1 MELGWFRKIWWW
13 VSGNLGGDTLDKLVI
28 EGGKPL
34 SGTIR
39 IHGAKNAALPIL
51 AAAILADGA
60 VELHNVPQLLDI
72 EVMLDILRGLG
83 CRASHDGYTVVIDS
97 SGLRTSHIP
106 EDLMRQMRSS
116 IFLMGPLLAKY
127 REVHIY
133 QPGGCA
139 IGERKIDLHL
149 RGLQALGAK
158 IEQKGNLM
166 TCRADQLVGSAIHL
180 DFPSV
185 GATENIMMAAVLA
198 EGKTVLSNA
207 AREPEIVDLQ
217 NFLNCMGAKVSGAG
231 SDTITIE
238 GVNNLRGTQYEVIP
252 DRIVAGTLMIAAAA
266 TRGAVT
272 LTNAYSEHLVSLI
285 HILRRAGVQIATSN
299 GIINVTSFGRPRAVD
314 RVVTS
319 PYPAFPTDLQSQLMV
334 LLTLSDGVSVVK
346 ETIFEGRFKHV
357 DELSRMGADIRVDL
371 SSAIVRGVNKL
382 YGTTVEA
389 TDLRA
394 GAALVIAGLAAEGS
408 TVIERIHHIDRGY
421 DGIENMF
428 TRLGARIKRIAAV
441 PKLDMANG

>member
-1 MELGWFRKIWWW
+1 M
-13 VSGNLGGDTLDKLVI
+13 DKLVI

-39 IHGAKNAALPIL
+39 IHGAKNAALPIM
-51 AAAILADGA
+51 AAAILADGI
-60 VELHNVPQLLDI
+60 VQLDNVPKLLDI
-72 EVMLDILRGLG
+72 EVMLNILRRLG
-83 CRASHDGYTVVIDS
+83 CRASHDGHTVTIDNTSVHS
-97 SGLRTSHIP
+97 SHVP

-116 IFLMGPLLAKY
+116 IFLMGPLLARYK
-127 REVHIY
+127 EVHIY

-149 RGLQALGAK
+149 RGLQALGAALVHEGNRITCK
-158 IEQKGNLM
+158 AEQLIG
-166 TCRADQLVGSAIHL
+166 TEVHL

-198 EGKTVLSNA
+198 EGTTVLTNA

-217 NFLNCMGAKVSGAG
+217 RFLNAMGANIIGAG
-231 SDTITIE
+231 TDTITIE
-238 GVNNLRGTQYEVIP
+238 GVRELKGCRYEIIP

-272 LTNAYSEHLVSLI
+272 LTNAHAGHLTALI
-285 HILRRAGVQIATSN
+285 HILRRAGVQIATSD
-299 GIINVTSFGRPRAVD
+299 GIINVTCFGRPKAVE
-314 RVVTS
+314 RIVTS

-334 LLTLSDGVSVVK
+334 LLSLADGVSVMK

-357 DELSRMGADIRVDL
+357 DELGRMGADIRVDL
-371 SSAIVRGVNKL
+371 SSAFVRGVPRM

-394 GAALVIAGLAAEGS
+394 GAALVIAGLASQGH
-408 TVIERIHHIDRGY
+408 TIIEQVHHIDRGY
-421 DGIENMF
+421 DHIENMF
-428 TRLGARIKRIAAV
+428 RKLGAKIERYTPV
-441 PKLDMANG
+441 PKLDFANG